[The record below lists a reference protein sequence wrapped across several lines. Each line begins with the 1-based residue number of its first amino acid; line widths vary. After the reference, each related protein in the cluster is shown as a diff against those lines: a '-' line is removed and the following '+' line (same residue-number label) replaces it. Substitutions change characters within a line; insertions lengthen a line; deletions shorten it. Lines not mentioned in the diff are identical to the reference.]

1 MPINTNPDALRS
13 SGPRG
18 SVDGDAALR
27 RPAGGPNPAVGEAV
41 GPSPGRPL
49 KDPPMSGEA
58 MRLEPGVKSP
68 VAGFSAADIKRGYSQ
83 GGSLTSAAKSDGM
96 EPA

>member
-1 MPINTNPDALRS
+1 MPINTSPTPLSS
-13 SGPRG
+13 SGPKG
-18 SVDGDAALR
+18 STDGDLAFR
-27 RPAGGPNPAVGEAV
+27 RPAGGANPAVGEAV

-49 KDPPMSGEA
+49 KDPPMSGEST
-58 MRLEPGVKSP
+58 RLEAGVKSP